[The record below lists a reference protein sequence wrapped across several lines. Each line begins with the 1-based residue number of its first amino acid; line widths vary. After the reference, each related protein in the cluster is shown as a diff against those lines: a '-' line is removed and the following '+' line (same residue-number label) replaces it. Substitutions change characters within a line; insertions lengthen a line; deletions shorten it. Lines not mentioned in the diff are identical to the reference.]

1 MMERK
6 ESPLRT
12 KSEDFAIRIIRLYQ
26 YLTKDKHEYVMS
38 KQIYRSGTSIGANI
52 AESRNAQSS
61 ADFISKLSIALKESD
76 ETEYWLKNL
85 YSSGILNEKQF
96 LSTHHDNIE
105 ITKMLTSAIKTIK
118 QKKENYEN
126 KGNK

>member
-96 LSTHHDNIE
+96 LSIHHDNIE

-118 QKKENYEN
+118 QKKR
-126 KGNK
+126 KL

>member
-1 MMERK
+1 
-6 ESPLRT
+6 
-12 KSEDFAIRIIRLYQ
+12 
-26 YLTKDKHEYVMS
+26 MS

-96 LSTHHDNIE
+96 LSIHHDNIE

>member
-26 YLTKDKHEYVMS
+26 YLTKDKNEYVMS

-96 LSTHHDNIE
+96 LSIHHDNIE

>member
-1 MMERK
+1 MERK

-96 LSTHHDNIE
+96 LSIHHDNIE

>member
-85 YSSGILNEKQF
+85 YNSGILNEKQF
-96 LSTHHDNIE
+96 LSIHHDNIE

>member
-85 YSSGILNEKQF
+85 YSSGILNKKQF
-96 LSTHHDNIE
+96 LSIHHDNIE